1 MLYHLQFFSSL
12 NTDLGS
18 KQDAKTAINTSNI
31 GQQSVNYAASA
42 GSATKATQDG
52 AGNTISSTYAKL
64 NTTPSFESLELFTGN
79 PHIDFH
85 YGNNT
90 ADYTSRIIDL
100 SNGLEVYCGA
110 NANKDYVVR
119 CKTLQAKNFSG
130 SYQPMYASAFTIN
143 SSRRVKEN
151 VSPMS
156 DSEARKI
163 MDLQIVNF
171 DYINGEND
179 QHGLIAE
186 DAFRILPNIVLGDIS
201 VSDDDTKGIAQI
213 GIDYSRLVPYLVKM
227 VQLQQIEIEDLMH
240 KVK

>member
-1 MLYHLQFFSSL
+1 ML
-12 NTDLGS
+12 NTDLGA
-18 KQDAKTAINTSNI
+18 KQDAKTAINSSNI
-31 GQQSVNYAASA
+31 GQQSVNYATSA
-42 GSATKATQDG
+42 GSAMGATRDG
-52 AGNTISSTYAKL
+52 NGNIIANTYAKL

-85 YGNNT
+85 HGNNT

-110 NANKDYVVR
+110 NANKDFVVR

-130 SYQPMYASAFTIN
+130 SYRPMYASAFTVN

-151 VSPMS
+151 ISPMS

-163 MDLQIVNF
+163 LDLQIVDF
-171 DYINGEND
+171 DYINGESD

-186 DAFRILPNIVLGDIS
+186 DSFKILPNIVLGDIS
-201 VSDDDTKGIAQI
+201 VSDDDTEGIAQI

-227 VQLQQIEIEDLMH
+227 AQLQQMTLEDLQH
-240 KVK
+240 KINQL